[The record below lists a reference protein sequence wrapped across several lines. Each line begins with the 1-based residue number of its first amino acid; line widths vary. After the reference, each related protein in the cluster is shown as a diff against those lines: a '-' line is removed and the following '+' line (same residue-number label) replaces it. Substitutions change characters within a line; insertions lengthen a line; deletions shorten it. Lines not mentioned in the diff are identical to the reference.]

1 MSSVS
6 INTTEKPLTY
16 ARLLGKDITRLPDK
30 KKVSRDIFVP
40 TKAIQ
45 TPATAKKSTL
55 KKLVT
60 FVTFAITGVY
70 LAHRNNL
77 FNPVKRE
84 AKKIIKNLDLQ
95 NRVKDFVDSKI
106 SQETYDDATKKML
119 QKLSEEKSRSKEF
132 IAEAKKLLTNDD
144 EYQKLFEKIK
154 ERLADDKNPET
165 LKQGFAAD
173 VLDRLFIK
181 IEKDLA
187 KSKENSLPF
196 KNQADKIIPNIF
208 ATPEKGQSTV
218 EEMLYKVI
226 NNRTSSTIESYINK
240 MVVDTKLSS

>member
-45 TPATAKKSTL
+45 TPDAAKKSTL
-55 KKLVT
+55 KKVVT

-77 FNPVKRE
+77 FNPIKRE

-132 IAEAKKLLTNDD
+132 IAETKKLLTNDD

-154 ERLADDKNPET
+154 KRLADDKNPET
-165 LKQGFAAD
+165 LNQGFAAD